1 MKNFLKN
8 KKGFSLLEMIFY
20 IAIFLML
27 SMLIIEST
35 IVLTKSF
42 RNAKINIEL
51 SEGVNIMERI
61 AREVRGASSIVSIAS
76 TDLKVR
82 IEDGTVA
89 GDSAQFTLSGANLL
103 FYEDD
108 VLVGNLNPSTI
119 SVSGLTFTQITTAN
133 SVAVKIEFTATSTR
147 YGGTASATFYDTVVL
162 RGSY

>member
-1 MKNFLKN
+1 MKNFFKN

-51 SEGVNIMERI
+51 SEGANIMERI
-61 AREVRGASSIVSIAS
+61 SREIRGASSVISISS
-76 TDLKVR
+76 TSLKVR
-82 IEDGTVA
+82 IEDGTLV
-89 GDSAQFTLSGANLL
+89 GDSAQFTLSGNNIL

-108 VLVGNLNPSTI
+108 VLVGNLNPSTLSI
-119 SVSGLTFTQITTAN
+119 SSLTFTQITTAS
-133 SVAVKIEFTATSTR
+133 SVAIKIEFTATSTR
-147 YGGTASATFYDTVVL
+147 YGGTASATFYNTVVL
-162 RGSY
+162 RESY